1 MAIYLYSLKWRIH
14 KWWSQHHSIA
24 KHYCTFS
31 CTFSKL
37 HNLYDPLISQQNKTP
52 HEKLRGKEGGGIEI
66 RKTFVVLQLSLRNNC
81 GGEKIINQVE
91 PSQFG
96 KMVSMVIS

>member
-1 MAIYLYSLKWRIH
+1 MGAATPTAPTLTRALILV
-14 KWWSQHHSIA
+14 A
-24 KHYCTFS
+24 
-31 CTFSKL
+31 TFSKL
-37 HNLYDPLISQQNKTP
+37 HNLNDPLISQQNKTP

-81 GGEKIINQVE
+81 GGEKIIYQVE

-96 KMVSMVIS
+96 KMISMVIS